1 MQKTSIEIK
10 GSNFTLLV
18 LYLKSDNIDLIDKSL
33 YKKIQEYPQFLKN
46 APIILNVSYLS
57 FNQKNWRKIQ
67 KVIISHSFFI
77 VGVTG
82 CKDNYLKKIIIDSGL
97 PVLLEGK
104 KSTNIENNI
113 NQKISFFYKT
123 HNIENETNKAIKK
136 KIKKTHIINTPVR
149 SGQKIYAKYSDLIVT
164 NNVSAGA
171 ELVADGNIHIYGSVR
186 GRVLAGANGDITSNI
201 FCTALFAELLSI
213 SGEYWLSDQI
223 PLKFIGKSAQIYL
236 RNKILT
242 INSLS

>member
-18 LYLKSDNIDLIDKSL
+18 LYLKSNNIDLIDKSL
-33 YKKIQEYPQFLKN
+33 YKKIQEYPQFFKN
-46 APIILNVSYLS
+46 APIILNISDLS
-57 FNQKNWRKIQ
+57 LNQTNWIKIQ
-67 KVIISHSFFI
+67 EVIISHSFFI

-82 CKDNYLKKIIIDSGL
+82 CKDNYLKKIIVDSGL

-104 KSTNIENNI
+104 KIENTENHI
-113 NQKISFFYKT
+113 NKNISFFYKT
-123 HNIENETNKAIKK
+123 HNFTNTINKKIKK
-136 KIKKTHIINTPVR
+136 KKEKTHIINTPVR

-171 ELVADGNIHIYGSVR
+171 ELVADGNIHVYGSVR

-223 PLKFIGKSAQIYL
+223 PTKFVGKSAQIYL

>member
-18 LYLKSDNIDLIDKSL
+18 LYLKSNNIDLINKSL
-33 YKKIQEYPQFLKN
+33 YKKIQEYPQFFKN
-46 APIILNVSYLS
+46 APIILNVSHLS
-57 FNQKNWRKIQ
+57 LNQTNWRKIQ
-67 KVIISHSFFI
+67 EVVISHSFFI

-82 CKDNYLKKIIIDSGL
+82 CKDKYLKKIIIDSGL

-104 KSTNIENNI
+104 TTENTENNI
-113 NQKISFFYKT
+113 NKNISFFYKK
-123 HNIENETNKAIKK
+123 HNFENTINTRITKK
-136 KIKKTHIINTPVR
+136 TEKTHIINTPVR

-201 FCTALFAELLSI
+201 FCTTLFAELLSI

-236 RNKILT
+236 SNKVLT